1 MRGFRDCAQND
12 EAMHDAATHRFL
24 RDPRLPFVEVR
35 DATDARAVGYGL
47 HSHDTVSVGLVT
59 GGRSTYVHERGADEV
74 EAGDVVLM
82 NPGAM
87 HACNPHAGSAWSY
100 RMVYLD
106 AGWWRRLQCDLDADR
121 AGARREFDATSLRD
135 RALGARV
142 TRVCER
148 LADAHASVLAREEA
162 VVDLAT
168 ALQARATPSRG
179 ERPASPGLVR
189 VASLLTE
196 CCDRAFSL
204 GELCV
209 VAGLSEAHLV
219 RSFKRRYGMTPH
231 AFLIDRRLQRSRQ
244 ELRRGRAIADVAA
257 EFGFADQAHLQR
269 TFRRVWATTPGHYR
283 AGITRA
289 A

>member
-1 MRGFRDCAQND
+1 MQ
-12 EAMHDAATHRFL
+12 DAATHRFL

-35 DATDARAVGYGL
+35 DATDARAAGYGL

-59 GGRSTYVHERGADEV
+59 GGRSTYVHERGSDEV
-74 EAGDVVLM
+74 DAGTIVLM

-87 HACNPHAGSAWSY
+87 HACNPHVGSAWSY

-106 AGWWRRLQCDLDADR
+106 ATWWRRLQCDLDADR
-121 AGARREFDATSLRD
+121 AGALREFDATSLRD
-135 RALGARV
+135 PALGARV

-148 LADAHASVLAREEA
+148 LADAQASVLAREEA
-162 VVDLAT
+162 VVELAT
-168 ALQARATPSRG
+168 ALQAHAGAARDGAK
-179 ERPASPGLVR
+179 ASPGLAR
-189 VASLLTE
+189 VATLLTE
-196 CCDRAFSL
+196 RCDAAFSL
-204 GELCV
+204 ADLCA
-209 VAGLSEAHLV
+209 VAGVSEAHLV

-231 AFLIDRRLQRSRQ
+231 AFLIDQRLQRSRH

-283 AGITRA
+283 AGVTRA

>member
-1 MRGFRDCAQND
+1 MS
-12 EAMHDAATHRFL
+12 AALTHRFL
-24 RDPRLPFVEVR
+24 RDPRLPHVEVR
-35 DATDARAVGYGL
+35 DAIDARAVAYGR

-59 GGRSTYVHERGADEV
+59 GGRSRYVHERGTDEV
-74 EAGDVVLM
+74 HAGSVVLM

-87 HACNPHAGSAWSY
+87 HACNPHADSAWSY

-106 AGWWRRLQCDLDADR
+106 ADWWRQLQCQLDADH
-121 AGARREFDATSLRD
+121 AGRLREFDRTSLRD
-135 RALGARV
+135 RALGACV

-148 LADAHASVLAREEA
+148 LADAQADALAREES

-168 ALQARATPSRG
+168 ALHAHACEPRG
-179 ERPASPGLVR
+179 EPASPGLAR
-189 VASLLTE
+189 VAALLTD
-196 CCDRAFSL
+196 CCDQAFSL
-204 GELCV
+204 AELCA

-231 AFLIDRRLQRSRQ
+231 AYLVDRRLHRIRR

-257 EFGFADQAHLQR
+257 QFGFADQAHLQR
-269 TFRRVWATTPGHYR
+269 TFRRLLATTPGHYR
-283 AGITRA
+283 GALTRA

>member
-1 MRGFRDCAQND
+1 MPQPP
-12 EAMHDAATHRFL
+12 THRFL

-35 DATDARAVGYGL
+35 DATDARAAGYGL

-74 EAGDVVLM
+74 DAGTVVLM

-100 RMVYLD
+100 RMVYID
-106 AGWWRRLQCDLDADR
+106 AGWWRRVQCELGADR
-121 AGARREFDATSLRD
+121 AGALREFDATSLREP
-135 RALGARV
+135 ALGACV

-148 LADAHASVLAREEA
+148 LADAHASVLAREQA
-162 VVDLAT
+162 VVELAT
-168 ALQARATPSRG
+168 ALQARAGVP
-179 ERPASPGLVR
+179 R
-189 VASLLTE
+189 VAPEASAGLARVAALLTE
-196 CCDRAFSL
+196 CCHQPFSL
-204 GELCV
+204 AELCAA
-209 VAGLSEAHLV
+209 AGLSEAHLV

-269 TFRRVWATTPGHYR
+269 TFRRVWATTPGRYR
-283 AGITRA
+283 AAVTPTA
-289 A
+289 

>member
-1 MRGFRDCAQND
+1 MSDST
-12 EAMHDAATHRFL
+12 THRFL
-24 RDPRLPFVEVR
+24 RDPRLPHVEVR
-35 DATDARAVGYGL
+35 DATDARAAGYGL

-59 GGRSTYVHERGADEV
+59 GGRSTYLHERGADEV
-74 EAGDVVLM
+74 DAGCVVLM

-106 AGWWRRLQCDLDADR
+106 ADWWRRLQCELDADR
-121 AGARREFDATSLRD
+121 AGALREFDATSLRD
-135 RALGARV
+135 AALGARV

-148 LADAHASVLAREEA
+148 LADARADVLAREEA
-162 VVDLAT
+162 VVDLAA
-168 ALQARATPSRG
+168 ALHARAGDPRRAVG
-179 ERPASPGLVR
+179 GSPGLAR
-189 VASLLTE
+189 VAALLTE
-196 CCDRAFSL
+196 RCDQSFSL
-204 GELCV
+204 AQLCA
-209 VAGLSEAHLV
+209 VAGLTEAHLV

-269 TFRRVWATTPGHYR
+269 TFRRVWATTPGRYR
-283 AGITRA
+283 AGVTPSA
-289 A
+289 

>member
-1 MRGFRDCAQND
+1 MR
-12 EAMHDAATHRFL
+12 DATTHRFL
-24 RDPRLPFVEVR
+24 RDPRLPIVEVR

-47 HSHDTVSVGLVT
+47 HSHDAVSVGLVT
-59 GGRSTYVHERGADEV
+59 GGRSTYVHERGSDEV
-74 EAGDVVLM
+74 DAGTVVLM

-106 AGWWRRLQCDLDADR
+106 APWWRRLQCDLDADR
-121 AGARREFDATSLRD
+121 AGALREFDATSLREP
-135 RALGARV
+135 ALGARV

-162 VVDLAT
+162 VVELAT
-168 ALQARATPSRG
+168 ALQARVGAPRG
-179 ERPASPGLVR
+179 ERPATPGLAR
-189 VASLLTE
+189 VAELLTQ
-196 CCDRAFSL
+196 CCDRSYSL
-204 GELCV
+204 ADLCA

-231 AFLIDRRLQRSRQ
+231 AFLIDQRLQRSRH

-283 AGITRA
+283 AGVTRA
-289 A
+289 CSHD